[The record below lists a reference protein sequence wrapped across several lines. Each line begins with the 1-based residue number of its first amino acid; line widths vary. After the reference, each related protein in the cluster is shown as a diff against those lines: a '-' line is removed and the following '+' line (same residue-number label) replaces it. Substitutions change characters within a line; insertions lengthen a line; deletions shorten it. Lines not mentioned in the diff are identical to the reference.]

1 MSNLTS
7 IEKSKLE
14 SFLEMGSGYVL
25 DFSNRT
31 LKEFILENTNLDI
44 YETKY
49 EYYSSSKANR
59 LRAFW
64 KEESN
69 CIIGKLIETLLEYW
83 STQKLLQSQDISTS
97 EQKLFDE
104 CKAISKRLLEEIST
118 NEEVDNIELDV
129 HFEKIQQ
136 QIIEQIQSA
145 KFTIWIAV
153 AWFTA
158 NVLFEQLILKKKQG
172 VNVQLIIID
181 DDINGKSGLNYE
193 KEFETYRIRKTGQ
206 YENIMHY
213 KFCIIDLKTVIHGS
227 YNWTKKAQ
235 YNNEAITILNNYK
248 KAEEFAEQF
257 LQLKNNYLNFS

>member
-7 IEKSKLE
+7 IEKTKLE
-14 SFLEMGSGYVL
+14 SFLGMSSGYIL

-44 YETKY
+44 YDTKY
-49 EYYSSSKANR
+49 EYSSGSKANR

-69 CIIGKLIETLLEYW
+69 YIVGNLIETLLEYW
-83 STQKLLQSQDISTS
+83 STQKLLQSQDISPS

-104 CKAISKRLLEEIST
+104 CKAISKRLLEEISV
-118 NEEVDNIELDV
+118 NEEADNIKLDV

-136 QIIEQIQSA
+136 QITEQIQSA
-145 KFTIWIAV
+145 KFTIWVAV
-153 AWFTA
+153 AWFTD
-158 NVLFEQLILKKKQG
+158 NVLFEHLILKNKQG

-193 KEFETYRIRKTGQ
+193 KEFETYRIRKTGR
-206 YENIMHY
+206 YENMMHN

-235 YNNEAITILNNYK
+235 YNNEAITVLNNYK
-248 KAEEFAEQF
+248 KTEEFADQF
-257 LQLKNNYLNFS
+257 IHLKNNYRNF